1 MGATDTPTTSSRT
14 RYGLIALVAIRQARA
29 MQERREREEADRA
42 AKGGAKAET
51 KPNKRGWFR

>member
-29 MQERREREEADRA
+29 MRERREQEVAERE
-42 AKGGAKAET
+42 AK
-51 KPNKRGWFR
+51 KPGPQPKKRGWFR

>member
-29 MQERREREEADRA
+29 MRERRKLEEAEREAKTA
-42 AKGGAKAET
+42 AKVEAKP
-51 KPNKRGWFR
+51 KKRGWFR

>member
-29 MQERREREEADRA
+29 MRERREKEQAESEGKTA
-42 AKGGAKAET
+42 AKAET

>member
-29 MQERREREEADRA
+29 MRERRAKEDAEREA
-42 AKGGAKAET
+42 
-51 KPNKRGWFR
+51 NKDATAGKRPKTRGWFR